1 MHQQF
6 KWKMVMATV
15 AMYFMLSSSENN
27 PWNVNFTMELSE
39 QNQTKMLADSGMIF
53 GMVTGSRK
61 CADSQNDIAL

>member
-27 PWNVNFTMELSE
+27 PWIVNFTMELSE
-39 QNQTKMLADSGMIF
+39 QNQTKMLADFGMIF